1 MNGGILQHFNTS
13 FHDGIIHI
21 LFGCIANTGL
31 YCRGF
36 YPVGGGQVRVTVNP
50 VQSLSSILLLDRGEI
65 TRISGISYA
74 AGHVP
79 LEVGD
84 VILCKCS
91 KPDR

>member
-1 MNGGILQHFNTS
+1 MYTL
-13 FHDGIIHI
+13 
-21 LFGCIANTGL
+21 LGCIADTGL

-50 VQSLSSILLLDRGEI
+50 VQSLSSISLLDRGEI

-79 LEVGD
+79 LQVGD

-91 KPDR
+91 KAEWSKVYSLKRLT

>member
-1 MNGGILQHFNTS
+1 MYS
-13 FHDGIIHI
+13 

-50 VQSLSSILLLDRGEI
+50 VQSLSAISLLDRGEI
-65 TRISGISYA
+65 TRISGISYSS
-74 AGHVP
+74 GHVP

-84 VILCKCS
+84 VILCLSS
-91 KPDR
+91 KPDRQKVYSLKLLT